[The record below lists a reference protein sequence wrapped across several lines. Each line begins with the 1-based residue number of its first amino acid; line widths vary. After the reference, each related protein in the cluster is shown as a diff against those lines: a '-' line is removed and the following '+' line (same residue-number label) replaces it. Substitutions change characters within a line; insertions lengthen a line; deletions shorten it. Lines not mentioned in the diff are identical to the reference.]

1 MKLLAEVEKFGR
13 LENLLCADE
22 LHFISEKGLE
32 WTVNGQIAM
41 AGNGELICANDKGL
55 LLESADGQGWIKL
68 FKASEETKVRSP
80 TLHDGI
86 LYFVVTDE
94 EQLQHTVRCMRI
106 DPRTEVGSGALQPLS
121 QELFNVDFEK
131 NEGMYPVPWTSLSVS
146 GSICLL
152 ACGNVISSFNLEER
166 TIQRRTIRVDR
177 CILDAV
183 LVSPD
188 RCFFTTPLDRN
199 VVMLSGD
206 LMTCAPKTV
215 TSPYSYGLC
224 RRKERNLLLLTE
236 KDEDDDRYRVEIVLL
251 DYDGK
256 SKSRLWLISLF
267 APHIG
272 SKYVFP

>member
-22 LHFISEKGLE
+22 LHFIAEKGLE

-68 FKASEETKVRSP
+68 FEASEETKVRSP

-106 DPRTEVGSGALQPLS
+106 DPSKVGSGELLPLS
-121 QELFNVDFEK
+121 QVLFKVDFEK
-131 NEGMYPVPWTSLSVS
+131 DEDIPGNVPWTSLSVS

-152 ACGNVISSFNLEER
+152 ACGNMIATFNLEER
-166 TIQRRTIRVDR
+166 TLQRRTMRLDR
-177 CILDAV
+177 GIIDAV

-188 RCFFTTPLDRN
+188 RCFFTTPGDRD

-206 LMTCAPKTV
+206 LMTCAPKIV
-215 TSPYSYGLC
+215 TTPWSYGLC
-224 RRKERNLLLLTE
+224 HWKERSLILLTQ
-236 KDEDDDRYRVEIVLL
+236 KWEDDDRDRVEILVL

-256 SKSRLWLISLF
+256 PRL
-267 APHIG
+267 
-272 SKYVFP
+272 

>member
-1 MKLLAEVEKFGR
+1 MKLLAEVEKFGS

-106 DPRTEVGSGALQPLS
+106 DPSEVASGELVPLS
-121 QELFNVDFEK
+121 QVLFKVDFEK
-131 NEGMYPVPWTSLSVS
+131 DEDIPGSVPWTSLSVS

-152 ACGNVISSFNLEER
+152 ACGNMIATYNLEQR
-166 TIQRRTIRVDR
+166 ALQRRTIRLDR
-177 CILDAV
+177 GIIDAV

-188 RCFFTTPLDRN
+188 RCFFTTPGDRD

-224 RRKERNLLLLTE
+224 RRPARPLLLLPE
-236 KDEDDDRYRVEIVLL
+236 QAAAAARSRVALVLL
-251 DYDGK
+251 AFAGQ
-256 SKSRLWLISLF
+256 SASRLCLTSLF
-267 APHIG
+267 APLLG
-272 SKYVFP
+272 NMFS

>member
-1 MKLLAEVEKFGR
+1 MKLLAEVEKFGC
-13 LENLLCADE
+13 LENVLCADE
-22 LHFISEKGLE
+22 LHFISEKNIE
-32 WTVNGQIAM
+32 WTANGRIAI
-41 AGNGELICANDKGL
+41 ANSGQLIFANDKGL
-55 LLESADGQGWIKL
+55 LLESAEGQEWIKL

-80 TLHDGI
+80 TLHDGV

-94 EQLQHTVRCMRI
+94 ERQQHTVRCMRF
-106 DPRTEVGSGALQPLS
+106 DPSEVGSGELLPLS
-121 QELFNVDFEK
+121 QVLFNVDFEK
-131 NEGMYPVPWTSLSVS
+131 NEGMFPVPWTSLSVS

-206 LMTCAPKTV
+206 LMTCAPNTV

-224 RRKERNLLLLTE
+224 RRKERNMLLLTE

-256 SKSRLWLISLF
+256 HRYLCS
-267 APHIG
+267 HTN
-272 SKYVFP
+272 